1 MFSHKLVKSLQHFV
15 PNSSRPEVLFCRFYQ
30 QNIPELATFR
40 FRCSFLSLPLEMRG
54 TGSVD
59 GVLNSCKCC
68 VVKGDGSQIQA
79 ALAEWTG
86 QRTVP
91 NVFIGGNHIGG
102 CDATTAM
109 HREGKLKP
117 LLTQAGAL
125 KSSA

>member
-1 MFSHKLVKSLQHFV
+1 MNDVVRTYQASL
-15 PNSSRPEVLFCRFYQ
+15 
-30 QNIPELATFR
+30 
-40 FRCSFLSLPLEMRG
+40 
-54 TGSVD
+54 
-59 GVLNSCKCC
+59 C
-68 VVKGDGSQIQA
+68 VEGDGSDVQA

-102 CDATTAM
+102 CDGMTIISLICGFYQKICNSSKLIIYIDLFVICGLTATTAM